1 MQTRSRACS
10 RPFAKACSSGRLRR
24 RAIDRR
30 RKPTLAANP
39 HLKLI
44 FGYPAEARET
54 DGRALCAASGL
65 STPMRGQP
73 CCRGF
78 AEDGAVTDYL
88 LRMRRVTWFAGLGG
102 SHRTARPARSGG
114 LLRVEALVRDVSER
128 KRLDDQSKDIYQQ
141 ILQSEKMAA
150 LGQTIS
156 GVAHELNNPLAT
168 ILSWAER
175 LSEKALDDT
184 SQARRCRVILS
195 EAERAARIVRN
206 LLTFARKRQST
217 RAMID
222 LNIARHGHAR
232 AADVRADAAHCRSRP
247 TSRPAF
253 REVFADAHQIQ
264 QVLLNLLINAEQAML
279 AANGRGALTVRTR
292 HDNDRDTAILEVA
305 DDGPGVPS
313 DASDANLRPVL
324 HDEGSRQRDRSRPHR
339 RLRDRAGTW
348 RAHPRRSD
356 ARRRSDLRGGTSAS
370 AAPDAGS
377 KAARQTLAPMDAVR
391 GASVLIVEDERALA
405 AAVAEALTD
414 AGLEVDHAG
423 DGQEALAC
431 VRNANYDVVICDLKM
446 PRVDGMTLYRA
457 IAAATPA
464 LARRVIFVTG
474 DVAGTDAERFLE
486 ESGCRWLAKPFRLV
500 RLAARRPRN
509 ARVGTTTAGLR
520 VLELSSVA
528 FAIRGFCWNS
538 RIARAHRLRGFSRRH
553 DTGQRIAKS
562 ADCTRMKLRH
572 SRLVDADFG
581 ADLLHRGFLVVVEPD
596 DLLLARGQRFD
607 GRADAIFGF

>member
-1 MQTRSRACS
+1 MFVGFRRHTIGLIANTLRPVAAQTRADA
-10 RPFAKACSSGRLRR
+10 FARLFEAVREGVFIG
-24 RAIDRR
+24 ALGPPGVDDAAE
-30 RKPTLAANP
+30 TALAANP

-44 FGYPAEARET
+44 FGYPAETHETEVAPFAPERFVDAEARA
-54 DGRALCAASGL
+54 ALL
-65 STPMRGQP
+65 SRL
-73 CCRGF
+73 
-78 AEDGAVTDYL
+78 AKDGAVTDYL
-88 LRMRRVTWFAGLGG
+88 LRMRRVNG
-102 SHRTARPARSGG
+102 SPVWVEVTARARTARKGG

-175 LSEKALDDT
+175 LSEKGLDDT
-184 SQARRCRVILS
+184 AKRGVSVILS

-222 LNIARHGHAR
+222 LNILVTETIALRTYER
-232 AADVRADAAHCRSRP
+232 MP
-247 TSRPAF
+247 TLTVTTELASGVPN
-253 REVFADAHQIQ
+253 VFADAHQIQ

-279 AANGRGALTVRTR
+279 AANGCGALTVRTR
-292 HDNDRDTAILEVA
+292 HDRERDAAILEVA

-313 DASDANLRPVL
+313 DAQTRIFDPFFTTKEVGKGTGLGLTVAYAIAQEHGGRIRV
-324 HDEGSRQRDRSRPHR
+324 GSTPGGGATFAVE
-339 RLRDRAGTW
+339 L
-348 RAHPRRSD
+348 PI
-356 ARRRSDLRGGTSAS
+356 RGA
-370 AAPDAGS
+370 DAGS
-377 KAARQTLAPMDAVR
+377 KAARQTLAPIDAVR

-486 ESGCRWLAKPFRLV
+486 ESGCRWLAKPFRL
-500 RLAARRPRN
+500 
-509 ARVGTTTAGLR
+509 
-520 VLELSSVA
+520 S
-528 FAIRGFCWNS
+528 
-538 RIARAHRLRGFSRRH
+538 
-553 DTGQRIAKS
+553 
-562 ADCTRMKLRH
+562 
-572 SRLVDADFG
+572 
-581 ADLLHRGFLVVVEPD
+581 DLLRAVRET
-596 DLLLARGQRFD
+596 LA
-607 GRADAIFGF
+607 